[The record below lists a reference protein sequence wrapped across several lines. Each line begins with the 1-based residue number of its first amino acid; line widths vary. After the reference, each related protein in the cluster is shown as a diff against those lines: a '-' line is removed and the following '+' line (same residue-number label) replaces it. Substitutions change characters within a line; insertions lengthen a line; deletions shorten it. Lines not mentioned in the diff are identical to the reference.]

1 MKRRKFLNLSIPTF
15 GAALVGGSLIGN
27 QSYAEIARQ
36 FSETKNSGPY
46 DLIINGAG
54 LAGYFAATE
63 AIKKGKK
70 VLIVEKR
77 TSPGYDIWAKGKLWI
92 DKEDLDKWNQ
102 ELIDAFLPKEELAEV
117 ENKQGQ
123 GIGNSLFGNDLLL
136 FNGSIRKALLKNMLE
151 KKVDVLLMT
160 DVCGILTADNRVS
173 GVMVATKQGT
183 FKIDCNQFID
193 ASDQLLFSRAIA
205 GEQTKFEKAGFVLE
219 ISGASNPERKTVTVS
234 SEYGIRNNSVEFH
247 PGKRS
252 VDQLFI
258 AYEFDV
264 NSSDIDDLE
273 HKARKIAGL
282 LGKSLK
288 GLDSSL
294 SKAAITETAFET
306 SYTLANKQIPKV
318 SLKGYYTL
326 SGGSEKLSGRE
337 VSAIQKSAADL
348 IGSIKY
354 SGGVLKA
361 KTLVLAGAQVPMT
374 RVQVSEDL
382 EPGLAIPVRRLSL
395 NWAKEIKK
403 VQQCQV
409 LVAGGGTAGA
419 LAAQGAIQKGAD
431 TIVVDYFNDL
441 GGTKTMG
448 GVMGYYHG
456 FVENKF
462 FKLQSA
468 EAERVASEANMTKK
482 MGRKIYHLQGI
493 VGKGGKFVT
502 GALICG
508 AITDQNKVE
517 GAVVCRNGVLELL
530 KAHVTIDATGD
541 GDLAAFAG
549 AEFQIGNERLGETQN
564 YSQWDIAGKGKLPS
578 VPNRDYDIIDNTQI
592 AEQQR
597 GLFISHYEAHH
608 YNFHPFLTVRESRRI
623 VGTHVLD
630 LIDCAE
636 NRHFEDVISLASS
649 DFDPHN
655 IAPSEYSKCGFLLP
669 HSNDITIEVPY
680 RCLVPKK
687 LDGLLL
693 AGRGFSQTQN
703 ALQFTRMTADLL
715 VLGFLTG
722 QIAADVAWKKVQPR
736 QYNISELQ
744 REWSSLGYL
753 PEDVLKRT
761 VGDLRDNKEEVNRR
775 IGQLAAGAPEYLYE
789 CSRIPKS
796 TALPLLKAKF
806 ESTDSKE
813 GKLLLGKALAWFG
826 ADNGV
831 SLIVKE
837 LEALFDQETETGY
850 PKGYVDDYDFI
861 RGRKKN
867 MLEGLFWKINQNIAL
882 LAMSGSSQGTDLVSS
897 ILENTQSGG
906 GMVKRSSAYY
916 DNRIDLKIVPFHN
929 RILGLCFYADR
940 IPDAKLISG
949 FEKILK
955 DKNVGNFQTTKYE
968 NVRWRV
974 YGGSLE
980 VNIAAAL
987 ARCGGKTGYQ
997 LLHSYLDDIHS
1008 NFRDFAS
1015 RELAE
1020 VTRKN
1025 YGFATDKWGQYIADL
1040 KYPQAVTPLAKEVH
1054 QI

>member
-15 GAALVGGSLIGN
+15 GAALVGGSVISS
-27 QSYAEIARQ
+27 QSFAEIGRQ
-36 FSETKNSGPY
+36 FSPTKDSGAY

-63 AIKKGKK
+63 AAKQGKK

-77 TSPGYDIWAKGKLWI
+77 SSPGYDIWAKGKLWI
-92 DKEDLDKWNQ
+92 NKEGIDKWSQ
-102 ELIDAFLPKEELAEV
+102 ELLDIFLPKEELGEV
-117 ENKQGQ
+117 ENKQGM
-123 GIGNSLFGNDLLL
+123 GVGNSVFGNDLLL
-136 FNGSIRKALLKNMLE
+136 FNGSIRKAMLRNMLQ

-160 DVCGILTADNRVS
+160 DVCGILTADNRVC
-173 GVMVATKQGT
+173 GVMVACKQGT
-183 FKIDCNQFID
+183 FQIDCNQFID
-193 ASDQLLFSRAIA
+193 ASDQLLFSRALA
-205 GEQTKFEKAGFVLE
+205 GEQLKFEQAGFVLE
-219 ISGASNPERKTVTVS
+219 IANATNPVEKTVSVS
-234 SEYGIRNNSVEFH
+234 PEYGIRNNSVAFH
-247 PGKRS
+247 LGKRS
-252 VDQLFI
+252 EDQLYI
-258 AYEFDV
+258 SYEFDV
-264 NSSDIDDLE
+264 NSSDIDEME
-273 HKARKIAGL
+273 HRARKLSGV
-282 LGKSLK
+282 LGKNLK
-288 GLDSSL
+288 GLDGSL
-294 SKAAITETAFET
+294 LKASITETAYET
-306 SYTLANKQIPKV
+306 SFTLANKKIPQM
-318 SLKGYYTL
+318 SQKGYYML
-326 SGGSEKLSGRE
+326 SGGSGRLSGNE
-337 VSAIQKSAADL
+337 VLTIQKAARDL

-354 SGGVLKA
+354 SGSAAKA
-361 KTLVLAGAQVPMT
+361 KVLELAGAQIPMS
-374 RVQVSEDL
+374 RVQISGDL
-382 EPGLAIPVRRLSL
+382 EPGLLIPVRSL
-395 NWAKEIKK
+395 RFDWAKEIKK

-419 LAAQGAIQKGAD
+419 LAAQGAVEKGAA
-431 TIVVDYFNDL
+431 TIVMDYFNDL

-456 FVENKF
+456 YVKSKF
-462 FKLQSA
+462 FKQQSD

-482 MGRKIYHLQGI
+482 MGRKLYHLQGI
-493 VGKGGKFVT
+493 VDKGGKFVT
-502 GALICG
+502 GAMICG
-508 AITDQNKVE
+508 ALTDQNKVE
-517 GAVVCRNGVLELL
+517 GAVICRNGVLELL
-530 KAHVTIDATGD
+530 KAQVSIDATGD

-549 AEFQIGNERLGETQN
+549 AEFQIGNQRLGETQN

-578 VPNRDYDIIDNTQI
+578 ATNRDYDIIDITQI
-592 AEQQR
+592 AELQR

-655 IAPSEYSKCGFLLP
+655 IAPSEFSKCGFLLP

-715 VLGFLTG
+715 VLGYLTG

-736 QYNISELQ
+736 QYNIAELQ
-744 REWSSLGYL
+744 QEWRKLGYL
-753 PEDVLKRT
+753 TDEVLKRP
-761 VGDLRDNKEEVNRR
+761 VGDLRDSKVEVERR
-775 IGQLAAGAPEYLYE
+775 INQLASGAPEYLYE

-796 TALPLLKAKF
+796 TALPLLKEKF
-806 ESTDSKE
+806 ESANTRE
-813 GKLLLGKALAWFG
+813 GKLLLAKALAWFG
-826 ADNGV
+826 ADDGV
-831 SLIVKE
+831 ALIVKE
-837 LEALFDQETETGY
+837 LEALFDEETETGY

-867 MLEGLFWKINQNIAL
+867 MLEGLFWKINQNVAL
-882 LAMSGSSQGTDLVSS
+882 LAMSGNPMGTDIVRS

-906 GMVKRSSAYY
+906 GMVNRTNDYY
-916 DNRIDLKIVPFHN
+916 NNRIDLKIVPFHN
-929 RILGLCFYADR
+929 RILGLCFYAER
-940 IPDAKLISG
+940 LPDPRLISG

-955 DKNVGNFQTTKYE
+955 DKNIGNFKTTKYE
-968 NVRWRV
+968 NVRWRT

-997 LLHSYLDDIHS
+997 LLHGYLDDIHS
-1008 NFRDFAS
+1008 DFRGFAS

-1020 VTRKN
+1020 LTRKD
-1025 YGFATDKWGQYIADL
+1025 YGLATDKWGRYISDL
-1040 KYPQAVTPLAKEVH
+1040 KYPQTVTPLVKEV

>member
-15 GAALVGGSLIGN
+15 GAALVGSSMIGN
-27 QSYAEIARQ
+27 PSFAEIARQ
-36 FSETKNSGPY
+36 FSDAKNSGPY

-54 LAGYFAATE
+54 LAGYFAAIE
-63 AIKKGKK
+63 AAKKGKK

-92 DKEDLDKWNQ
+92 NKDGIDKWNQ
-102 ELIDAFLPKEELAEV
+102 ELVDTFLPKEELVEV

-123 GIGNSLFGNDLLL
+123 GLGNSLFGDDLLL
-136 FNGSIRKALLKNMLE
+136 FNGSIRKALLRNMLQ

-173 GVMVATKQGT
+173 GVMVAAKQGT

-193 ASDQLLFSRAIA
+193 ASDQLLFSRAIT

-219 ISGASNPERKTVTVS
+219 ISNVSGPVKKAVSVS
-234 SEYGIRNNSVEFH
+234 SEYGVRDNKVEFH
-247 PGKRS
+247 LGKRS
-252 VDQLFI
+252 ADQLYI
-258 AYEFDV
+258 SYEFDT
-264 NSSDIDDLE
+264 SASDIDEVE
-273 HKARKIAGL
+273 HKARKISAL
-282 LGKSLK
+282 LGKNLK

-294 SKAAITETAFET
+294 AKASIVENGYETFF
-306 SYTLANKQIPKV
+306 SLANKKTPQV

-326 SGGSEKLSGRE
+326 SGGSGKLSGRE
-337 VSAIQKSAADL
+337 VSAIQKSATEL

-354 SGGVLKA
+354 SGSAVKA
-361 KTLVLAGAQVPMT
+361 KVLVIAGNEIPVS
-374 RVQVSEDL
+374 RIQVSENL
-382 EPGLAIPVRRLSL
+382 EPGLSIPVRRLSF
-395 NWAKEIKK
+395 NWVKEIKK

-409 LVAGGGTAGA
+409 LVVGGGTAGA
-419 LAAQGAIQKGAD
+419 LAAQGAVQKGAD
-431 TIVVDYFNDL
+431 TIVLDYFNDL

-456 FVENKF
+456 FVKNKF

-468 EAERVASEANMTKK
+468 EAERVALEANMSKK
-482 MGRKIYHLQGI
+482 MGRKLYHLQGI
-493 VGKGGKFVT
+493 VDKGGKFVT
-502 GALICG
+502 GALLCG
-508 AITDQNKVE
+508 AITNQNQVG
-517 GAVVCRNGVLELL
+517 GALVCRNGVLELL
-530 KAHVTIDATGD
+530 QASVSIDATGD

-549 AEFQIGNERLGETQN
+549 AEFQIGNARLGETQN
-564 YSQWDIAGKGKLPS
+564 YSQWDIPGKGKLPAAT
-578 VPNRDYDIIDNTQI
+578 NRDYDIIDNTKV
-592 AEQQR
+592 AELQR

-623 VGTHVLD
+623 VGNHVLD
-630 LIDCAE
+630 LIDCVE

-655 IAPSEYSKCGFLLP
+655 IAPSEFSKCGFLLP

-715 VLGFLTG
+715 VLGYLTG

-736 QYNISELQ
+736 QCNISELQ
-744 REWSSLGYL
+744 QEWAKLGYL
-753 PEDVLKRT
+753 PEDVLKRP
-761 VGDLRDNKEEVNRR
+761 VGDLRSNKEEIDRR
-775 IGQLAAGAPEYLYE
+775 INQLALGAPEYLYE

-796 TALPLLKAKF
+796 IALPLLKEKF
-806 ESTDSKE
+806 ESASSKE
-813 GKLLLGKALAWFG
+813 GKLLLAKALAWFG

-882 LAMSGSSQGTDLVSS
+882 LAMSGSSQGTDLVRS

-906 GMVKRSSAYY
+906 GMVNRTNDYY
-916 DNRIDLKIVPFHN
+916 NNRIDLKIVPFHN
-929 RILGLCFYADR
+929 RILGLCFYAER
-940 IPDAKLISG
+940 IPDPKLIGG

-955 DKNVGNFQTTKYE
+955 DKNVGNYKTTKYE
-968 NVRWRV
+968 NVRWRA

-997 LLHSYLDDIHS
+997 LLHTYLDDIHS
-1008 NFRDFAS
+1008 NFREFAS

-1020 VTRKN
+1020 VTRKD
-1025 YGFATDKWGQYIADL
+1025 YGVAIDKWGQYISDL
-1040 KYPQAVTPLAKEVH
+1040 KFPQAVTPLVKEV